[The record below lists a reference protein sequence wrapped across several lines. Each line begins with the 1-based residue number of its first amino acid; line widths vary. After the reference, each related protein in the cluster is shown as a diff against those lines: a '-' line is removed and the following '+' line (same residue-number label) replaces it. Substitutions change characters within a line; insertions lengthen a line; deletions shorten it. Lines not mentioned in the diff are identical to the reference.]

1 MSAILIRTMIAMAGL
16 PGTGKSTLAEELAR
30 RFSAVVLSKDIIR
43 AQLFSPDHID
53 FSREQDDLCMKIMF
67 VLARHLLQSNPERAV
82 IIDGRTFSKSYQ
94 VRQFLFEAESLNAK
108 PLMIECICDEDVAR
122 ERLDR
127 AHQAGSHPATNRTF
141 QLYKELKEAA
151 EAITIEHLVIDT
163 SRELIEKCVE
173 RCLEYLKN
181 K

>member
-1 MSAILIRTMIAMAGL
+1 MRTMIAMAGL
-16 PGTGKSTLAEELAR
+16 PGAGKSTLAAELAR
-30 RFSAVVLSKDIIR
+30 RLNAVVLSKDIIR
-43 AQLFSPDHID
+43 AQLFSPDRID

-67 VLARHLLQSNPERAV
+67 VLAGHLLQSNPERAI

-94 VRQFLFEAESLNAK
+94 VRQFLSEAESLNAK
-108 PLMIECICDEDVAR
+108 PLMIECICDEDVVR
-122 ERLDR
+122 ERLDQDL
-127 AHQAGSHPATNRTF
+127 QAGNHPAANRTY
-141 QLYKELKEAA
+141 QLYKILKEAA

-163 SRELIEKCVE
+163 GREPLQKIVE